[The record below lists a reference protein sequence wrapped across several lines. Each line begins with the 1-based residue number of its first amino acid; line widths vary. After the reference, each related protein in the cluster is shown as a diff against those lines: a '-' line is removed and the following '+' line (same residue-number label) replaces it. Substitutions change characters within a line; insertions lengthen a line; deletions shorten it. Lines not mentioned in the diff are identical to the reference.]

1 MVAVKKINP
10 KLSNIQVPAYLTEL
24 KGWLLWRFEGDKRK
38 VPYYVGGGRRSGKQG
53 EVEDR
58 SQLTTFDEAIA
69 AAARDGFD
77 GVGLAMM
84 SDYNLIALDFDKCVD
99 ANGLIDEEVER
110 LCAGTYAEYSPS
122 GRGIRAF
129 VRGAVKDRK
138 YNKSDKLNVEF
149 FCEKGFVTVTG
160 NAIEQTVML
169 DDLNTI
175 TEINA
180 DTLTL
185 YDAYF
190 AEQPDPFKDL
200 TTEGTKLGAT
210 LEHAIEALGHIDPD
224 LDYER
229 WYLIAMGLKHEF
241 GDTAFDLFDQW
252 SASSKN
258 NKYPGRAAL
267 WSKWQSFKRTKGKQ
281 VTFRNVLAAANQ
293 GGAKIY
299 IPKVASIED
308 FDVLV
313 DTPTQKDQPGR
324 FPLIQAAAF
333 TQRKSVEW
341 IIKDLLPKSE
351 LAVIFGEPGSGK
363 SFFASDLGLA
373 IAQGGDWRGRK
384 VKQGSVVYVAA
395 EGAGGFSKRL
405 KAYAHKNQIDLASL
419 DFYVVD
425 GAPNLMKQED
435 AVEITQSIQS
445 VCEPSVI
452 MIDTLAQ
459 STPGANENSGED
471 MGLALAHCKAIHKKT
486 GALVVLV
493 HHSGKDASRGARGW
507 SGLRGAVDT
516 EIEVGRLQVG
526 RYAKIKKQK
535 DGEDGQTF
543 GFDLEV
549 VPVGLDEDNEIIN
562 SCVVIETLGDVKLD
576 KQPTF
581 GKWAQMLIDEAKLQ
595 LKACTQVTS
604 DDLINAVFD
613 TLEPHEGEGRDHRRR
628 NIKRA
633 MDRLELD
640 ANASIGIKDGFV
652 TWLGP
657 QDDLEDA
664 SPAS

>member
-10 KLSNIQVPAYLTEL
+10 QLSSIRVPNYLTEL
-24 KGWLLWRFEGDKRK
+24 KGWLDWRFEGDKRK
-38 VPYYVGGGRRSGKQG
+38 VPYYVGGGRRSGVQG
-53 EVEDR
+53 ETEDR
-58 SQLTTFDEAIA
+58 NQLKTFDEAIT

-84 SDYNLIALDFDKCVD
+84 ADYNLIALDFDHCVD
-99 ANGLIDEEVER
+99 ADGLIDKEVER
-110 LCAGTYAEYSPS
+110 LVAGTYTEYSPS

-129 VRGAVKDRK
+129 VRGSVKDRK
-138 YNKSDKLNVEF
+138 YNKPDKLNVEF

-160 NAIEQTVML
+160 NAIEQTLML
-169 DDLNTI
+169 DDLDTI
-175 TEINA
+175 APISQDILN
-180 DTLTL
+180 L
-185 YDAYF
+185 YDEYF

-200 TTEGTKLGAT
+200 SIEGTKLGAT

-241 GDTAFDLFDQW
+241 GDKAFDLFDQW

-267 WSKWQSFKRTKGKQ
+267 WAKWQSFKRTKGKQ

-313 DTPTQKDQPGR
+313 DTQPKPDQTSR
-324 FPLIQAAAF
+324 FPLIQAADF

-363 SFFASDLGLA
+363 SFLASDLGLA
-373 IAQGGDWRGRK
+373 IAQGGEWRGRR

-405 KAYAHKNQIDLASL
+405 KAYAHKNQVDLKTL
-419 DFYVVD
+419 DFFVVD

-549 VPVGLDEDNEIIN
+549 VPVGLDDDNEIIN
-562 SCVVIETLGDVKLD
+562 SCVVIETGEVNLEK
-576 KQPTF
+576 KPTF

-595 LKACTQVTS
+595 LKACTQVTT

-613 TLEPHEGEGRDHRRR
+613 TLEPFNGEGRDHRRR
-628 NIKRA
+628 GIKRA
-633 MDRLELD
+633 MDKLELD
-640 ANASIGIKDGFV
+640 ANAPIAVKDGFV
-652 TWLGP
+652 TWLGS

-664 SPAS
+664 SSAS